1 MDKQKMEQKPDERRL
16 PERLLAIQ
24 NELKAPK
31 GQYNSFGKYKY
42 RSAEDILEAVKPLAE
57 QHSVLI
63 YCSDNIVM
71 VGNRIY
77 VKATAT
83 AEDVTG
89 RCSAIT
95 VTAFAREPD
104 DKKGMDASQIT
115 GTASS
120 YARKYALNG
129 LLCIDDAKDADTRP
143 LEMSPQQRNSS
154 PVNKFTVA
162 AAKSPYKPPKA
173 RMGDCISRL
182 TFTSNAED
190 FASTAF
196 RHPRGQENDRQKS
209 VCKKS
214 QSPLRHPR
222 AMQSAHHP
230 VLTCKWD
237 CYRKPQAGLRRLFL

>member
-1 MDKQKMEQKPDERRL
+1 MDEQKMEQKPDERRL

-42 RSAEDILEAVKPLAE
+42 RSAEDILEA
-57 QHSVLI
+57 
-63 YCSDNIVM
+63 

-129 LLCIDDAKDADTRP
+129 LLCIDDAKDADTDAYQTAGNVPAATQQQPRP
-143 LEMSPQQRNSS
+143 NL
-154 PVNKFTVA
+154 
-162 AAKSPYKPPKA
+162 
-173 RMGDCISRL
+173 L
-182 TFTSNAED
+182 
-190 FASTAF
+190 
-196 RHPRGQENDRQKS
+196 
-209 VCKKS
+209 
-214 QSPLRHPR
+214 
-222 AMQSAHHP
+222 
-230 VLTCKWD
+230 
-237 CYRKPQAGLRRLFL
+237 

>member
-1 MDKQKMEQKPDERRL
+1 MNGGCRK
-16 PERLLAIQ
+16 RLLAIQ

-63 YCSDNIVM
+63 YCSDDIVM

-129 LLCIDDAKDADTRP
+129 LLCIDDAKDADTDAYQTAGNVP
-143 LEMSPQQRNSS
+143 AATQQQPRQQIYCSS
-154 PVNKFTVA
+154 CKKPIQ
-162 AAKSPYKPPKA
+162 AAKGKDGRLYQPIDIYKQC
-173 RMGDCISRL
+173 RGLCINC
-182 TFTSNAED
+182 FQ
-190 FASTAF
+190 ASK
-196 RHPRGQENDRQKS
+196 GQENDRQKS

>member
-1 MDKQKMEQKPDERRL
+1 MDEQKMEQKPDERRL

-63 YCSDNIVM
+63 YCSDDIVM
-71 VGNRIY
+71 VGNHIY

-129 LLCIDDAKDADTRP
+129 LLCIDDAKDADTDAYQTAGNVP
-143 LEMSPQQRNSS
+143 AATQQQPRQQIYCSS
-154 PVNKFTVA
+154 CKKPIQ
-162 AAKSPYKPPKA
+162 AAKGKDGRLYQPIDIYKQC
-173 RMGDCISRL
+173 RGLCINC
-182 TFTSNAED
+182 FQ
-190 FASTAF
+190 ASK
-196 RHPRGQENDRQKS
+196 G
-209 VCKKS
+209 
-214 QSPLRHPR
+214 
-222 AMQSAHHP
+222 
-230 VLTCKWD
+230 
-237 CYRKPQAGLRRLFL
+237 AGK